1 MRQYARQCPSGG
13 TETWEPTGRTAGP
26 TEAAHGG
33 GKQKS
38 GKATAAA
45 TCAGTAGSA
54 GSSSLSAARGF
65 FLEGDEELLE
75 LEEED
80 DEEEEEDSDDELE
93 SDEDSVSSR
102 FRSLEPRCR
111 PAAAR
116 RPLLHSPLA
125 GEAHAGASDG
135 AAALL
140 EAAAFE
146 CADWPRCRAI

>member
-1 MRQYARQCPSGG
+1 MRQCARQCPSGG
-13 TETWEPTGRTAGP
+13 TQTWEPTGRTAGP
-26 TEAAHGG
+26 TEAAHAG

-45 TCAGTAGSA
+45 TCAGTTGAA

-65 FLEGDEELLE
+65 FLEGDEELVE

-111 PAAAR
+111 AAVGR
-116 RPLLHSPLA
+116 RPLLHPPLA
-125 GEAHAGASDG
+125 GGAHADAPDG

-146 CADWPRCRAI
+146 CADWRSRCGI